1 MFRRVA
7 GRGPCPRRWRT
18 KTSAPF
24 RGPKD
29 ERLVLS
35 IWPLKVCY
43 RGIVCHGAKWQRW
56 KKANPEGPMKRFF
69 RLREQRAL
77 AAREEIR
84 GFWEG
89 RGVASAPEGPLPP
102 PVLPVVSSS
111 SSEPDSCAA
120 EREYLRFMAT
130 DPSDEELLEW
140 VLREQRELEADYF
153 APECS

>member
-1 MFRRVA
+1 MV
-7 GRGPCPRRWRT
+7 
-18 KTSAPF
+18 
-24 RGPKD
+24 
-29 ERLVLS
+29 VS
-35 IWPLKVCY
+35 IWPLKLCY
-43 RGIVCHGAKWQRW
+43 RGLVCYGAKWQRW
-56 KKANPEGPMKRFF
+56 KKANPEGSIKRFF
-69 RLREQRAL
+69 RLREQRAQ

-84 GFWEG
+84 AFWEG

-130 DPSDEELLEW
+130 GPSDEELLEW

-153 APECS
+153 TPA